1 MNKQK
6 FCSFYVSDVHLVTM
20 LLPYI
25 NEKIK
30 ENREFITIF
39 ETDISESAK
48 KVIGSVNLK
57 EFERQKLLEI
67 GWNSK
72 NDINNIN
79 LKNKIVLVMGSNEF
93 TRNINSIL
101 EDIIEDEFIIINCFE
116 FMQSEQNINDIL
128 DSHEKIVNSS
138 GENEIEKVF
147 TEYTRKVNKKITIM
161 K

>member
-6 FCSFYVSDVHLVTM
+6 FCSFYASYIHLVTM

-30 ENREFITIF
+30 ENKEFITIF

-48 KVIGSVNLK
+48 KVIESVNLK
-57 EFERQKLLEI
+57 EFESQKLIEI
-67 GWNSK
+67 GWNNK
-72 NDINNIN
+72 INIDGTNFE
-79 LKNKIVLVMGSNEF
+79 NKIVLVMGSDYFIENMNLILDKKEENF
-93 TRNINSIL
+93 T
-101 EDIIEDEFIIINCFE
+101 IINCFE
-116 FMQSEQNINDIL
+116 CIQIESKINDIL
-128 DSHEKIVNSS
+128 DSHEKVINTS

-147 TEYTRKVNKKITIM
+147 TEYTKRSNRKITIM